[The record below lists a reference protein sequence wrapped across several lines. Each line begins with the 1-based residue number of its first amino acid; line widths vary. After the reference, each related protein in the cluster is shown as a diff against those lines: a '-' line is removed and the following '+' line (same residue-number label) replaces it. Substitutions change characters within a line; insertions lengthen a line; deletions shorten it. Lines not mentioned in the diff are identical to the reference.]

1 MSSSFADGAIAGYLP
16 SWPELALGIGG
27 LGAAFVLTL
36 VGVRLFDFMPQD
48 DFVVAADKA

>member
-1 MSSSFADGAIAGYLP
+1 MSPRRKTGAHIMSKIIYDT
-16 SWPELALGIGG
+16 SRFLAWFG
-27 LGAAFVLTL
+27 AFVLTL